1 MAKILKG
8 LSVEEFLHP
17 EDREGLRRLDAVP
30 GVKSFLAE
38 TISNIRERFV
48 TVEMMGDGINITQE
62 SYPEL
67 YSSLAETSKILS
79 IDNVPG
85 FSTKWAYE
93 ISMGT
98 EGVKHP
104 RISTLSG
111 AVDILSKEE
120 FSFLLGHELGH
131 LMAGHVPYHNLLIT
145 FYTPLLNSI
154 PNAEM
159 FLALLRPMLLQWF
172 RLSDFTAD
180 RAGLLACQDINVAI
194 TTLAKMSG
202 VPRKYH
208 NSIDVEAFL
217 RQAERFEQNNGNLMD
232 NIIQNLSINTACVP
246 WLVVRAAKLYGWYKN
261 GEYDELIKKHTI

>member
-1 MAKILKG
+1 MAKILKE

-17 EDREGLRRLDAVP
+17 EDKEGLRRLDAVP
-30 GVKSFLAE
+30 GMKSFLADA
-38 TISNIRERFV
+38 ISNVRERFV
-48 TVEMMGDGINITQE
+48 SVEMMGDGINITHE

-67 YSSLAETSKILS
+67 YHILEETSKVLC
-79 IDNVPG
+79 IDNIPG

-98 EGVKHP
+98 EGVKRP

-111 AVDILSKEE
+111 AVDILSDKE
-120 FSFLLGHELGH
+120 FAFLLGHELGH

-180 RAGLLACQDINVAI
+180 RAGLLSCQDINVAI

-246 WLVVRAAKLYGWYKN
+246 WLVVRAAKLYDWYKN

>member
-1 MAKILKG
+1 MSKILNG
-8 LSVEEFLHP
+8 LLIEEFIHL
-17 EDREGLRRLDAVP
+17 EDKDGLRKIDAIP
-30 GVKSFLAE
+30 GMRKFLAE
-38 TISNIRERFV
+38 TVSNVRERFL

-62 SYPEL
+62 SYPDL
-67 YSSLAETSKILS
+67 YTILAETSKVLS
-79 IDNVPG
+79 IDNVPK

-98 EGVKHP
+98 DGVNHP

-120 FSFLLGHELGH
+120 LSFLLGHELGH
-131 LMAGHVPYHNLLIT
+131 LMAGHIPYHNLLIT
-145 FYTPLLNSI
+145 IYTPFINSI

-159 FLALLRPMLLQWF
+159 FLALLRPLLLQWF

-208 NSIDVEAFL
+208 DSIDVEAFL
-217 RQAERFEQNNGNLMD
+217 RQAERFEQNNRNWAD
-232 NIIQNLSINTACVP
+232 NIIQNLSINTACAP
-246 WLVVRAAKLYGWYKN
+246 WLVVRAAKLYDWYKS